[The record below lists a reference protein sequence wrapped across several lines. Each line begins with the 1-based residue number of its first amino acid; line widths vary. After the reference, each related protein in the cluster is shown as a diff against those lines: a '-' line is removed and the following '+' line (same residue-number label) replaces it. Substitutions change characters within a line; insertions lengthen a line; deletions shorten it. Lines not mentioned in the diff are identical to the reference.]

1 MKKKTNFPSWI
12 INFFSSSC
20 FFFFCFFLIVY
31 AWFVYFYG
39 TLYGRLS
46 YFFTPFVNFD
56 WLVFYRVLNI
66 QQIPS
71 SSLNIPFRS
80 RVFRNRER
88 EFERDVIWPRWTKV
102 VKFPDAF
109 YPIWG
114 MIYRLKKKFIHLEK
128 KSEWKKKEIAITQEL
143 KKRA

>member
-1 MKKKTNFPSWI
+1 MRDSFI
-12 INFFSSSC
+12 FMVLFM
-20 FFFFCFFLIVY
+20 
-31 AWFVYFYG
+31 
-39 TLYGRLS
+39 RLS

-109 YPIWG
+109 YPI
-114 MIYRLKKKFIHLEK
+114 
-128 KSEWKKKEIAITQEL
+128 
-143 KKRA
+143 